1 MARRSNDLQRILR
14 KLDRLGKQ
22 PVEKMRAAL
31 QVSAAEV
38 VAAQK
43 SVAPVDDGDLRDS
56 IRTEPGA
63 HPLQILVTAGGEA
76 TTRPVRNGAD
86 VDYDYAL
93 GVEFGTVE
101 QDPQPFF
108 YGPFRL
114 LKRRVVGRVTRAG
127 RKAIREVWDK

>member
-1 MARRSNDLQRILR
+1 MAKRSKDLDRILR
-14 KLDRLGKQ
+14 KLDRLGKE

-31 QVSAAEV
+31 QVSALEV

-56 IRTEPGA
+56 IRTEPGT

-76 TTRPVRNGAD
+76 TTRPVRNGTD
-86 VDYDYAL
+86 VDYDYSL
-93 GVEFGTVE
+93 GVEFGTSD
-101 QDPQPFF
+101 QDGQPFF

-114 LKRRVVGRVTRAG
+114 LKRRVLGRVTRAG
-127 RKAIREVWDK
+127 RKAIREAWKK